1 MTARILVV
9 DDIPANV
16 KLLEA
21 KLSAEYYEVLT
32 AANGRECLDMA
43 ANHAPDLILL
53 DIMMPGMD
61 GFEVCQHLKSDEATA
76 HIPVVMVTALSE
88 ISDKVKGLECG
99 ADDFLSKP
107 VNDTA
112 LFARVRSLLRLKM
125 MMDELRVRQ
134 DSYGQLGVMDNQ
146 GGENGDNARVLVV
159 ENSEFTARRLATYLS
174 EGEHTVERT
183 QTGEE
188 ALARAREADFDLIIV
203 GIDVDGENGLRL
215 CSQLR
220 SQEESRHVP
229 QLMVL
234 EDADMQRLAKGLEL
248 GVSDYLVK
256 PLDKGEL
263 LARVRTQVRRRR
275 YHERLRSRIRK
286 SVSMAFTDPLTG
298 LFNRRYLTTHLDRK
312 LLDIGQGGKPVSV
325 AIFDVDLFKEVND
338 TYGHGPG
345 DEVLRL
351 LASVA
356 TNNLRSIDLV
366 ARYGGEEFVVVMPET
381 TCEQAHKIME
391 RLRKRVAQTDFP
403 ISVQGGTT
411 LCITVS
417 IGVAT
422 TSDPDDMA
430 EDVLERADVALYQAK
445 KAGRNCCVSDS
456 EVEAGAEDNNQP
468 AASGWDIA

>member
-32 AANGRECLDMA
+32 ASNGRECLDVA
-43 ANHAPDLILL
+43 AHNSPDLILL

-61 GFEVCQHLKSDEATA
+61 GFEVCQHLKANEATA

-88 ISDKVKGLECG
+88 ISDKVKGLDAG

-134 DSYGQLGVMDNQ
+134 ESYGQLGIM
-146 GGENGDNARVLVV
+146 ENRDAETGDQARVLVV
-159 ENSEFTARRLATYLS
+159 ENSTFTARRLTTYLADGGH
-174 EGEHTVERT
+174 EVEHV
-183 QTGEE
+183 QTGEQ
-188 ALARAREADFDLIIV
+188 ARQRAREADFDLIIV

-215 CSQLR
+215 CSHLR

-234 EDADMQRLAKGLEL
+234 EDADLERLAKGLEL

-275 YHERLRSRIRK
+275 YHERLRTRIQK

-312 LLDIGQGGKPVSV
+312 LLDIGQSGKPVSV
-325 AIFDVDLFKEVND
+325 AIFDVDLFKQVND

-345 DEVLRL
+345 DEVLKL
-351 LASVA
+351 LATIA

-381 TCEQAHKIME
+381 SREQAMKIME

-403 ISVQGGTT
+403 IGVEGNTR
-411 LCITVS
+411 LAITIS

-422 TSDPDDMA
+422 TNDPDDMA

-445 KAGRNCCVSDS
+445 KAGRNRCVDNSNADPAEAYQASD
-456 EVEAGAEDNNQP
+456 
-468 AASGWDIA
+468 W

>member
-32 AANGRECLDMA
+32 AASGQECLDLA
-43 ANHAPDLILL
+43 AEKAPDLILL
-53 DIMMPGMD
+53 DVMMPGMD
-61 GFEVCQHLKSDEATA
+61 GFEVCKRIKADDTTA
-76 HIPVVMVTALSE
+76 HIPIVMVTALSDV
-88 ISDKVKGLECG
+88 SDRVRGLESG

-134 DSYGQLGVMDNQ
+134 ETSGQLGIIES
-146 GGENGDNARVLVV
+146 GAGEKGEAATVLIV
-159 ENSEFTARRLATYLS
+159 ETSDFTAKRMANHLHDAGYVTDRCRDS
-174 EGEHTVERT
+174 
-183 QTGEE
+183 QS
-188 ALARAREADFDLIIV
+188 ALERARSLDLDLVIV
-203 GIDVDGENGLRL
+203 GIDVDGEDGLRL

-234 EDADMQRLAKGLEL
+234 EDTDLPRLAKGLDL
-248 GVSDYLVK
+248 GVSDYIIK

-263 LARVRTQVRRRR
+263 LARVRTQIRRRR
-275 YHERLRSRIRK
+275 YHERLRARIQK

-312 LLDIGQGGKPVSV
+312 LLDIAASGKPVSV
-325 AIFDVDLFKEVND
+325 AIFDVDLFKKVND

-345 DEVLRL
+345 DEVLEL
-351 LASVA
+351 LATVSI
-356 TNNLRSIDLV
+356 NNLRSIDLV

-381 TCEQAHKIME
+381 TERQALKIME
-391 RLRKRVAQTDFP
+391 RLRKRVAQMDVP
-403 ISVQGGTT
+403 INDGRVE
-411 LCITVS
+411 LNITIS
-417 IGVAT
+417 IGVACT
-422 TSDPDDMA
+422 HDPDDMA
-430 EDVLERADVALYQAK
+430 EDVLERADAALYRAK
-445 KAGRNCCVSDS
+445 DGGRNRS
-456 EVEAGAEDNNQP
+456 EGSGEPHDATEP
-468 AASGWDIA
+468 AATSPDW

>member
-32 AANGRECLDMA
+32 AASGQECLDVA
-43 ANHAPDLILL
+43 RAKIPDLILL

-61 GFEVCQHLKSDEATA
+61 GFEVCTHLKGEDATA
-76 HIPVVMVTALSE
+76 HIPVIMVTALSE
-88 ISDKVKGLECG
+88 ISDRVKGLEAG

-134 DSYGQLGVMDNQ
+134 ETSGQLGIMETDE
-146 GGENGDNARVLVV
+146 GENGDNARVLVI
-159 ENSEFTARRLATYLS
+159 ENSEFTARRVASYL
-174 EGEHTVERT
+174 
-183 QTGEE
+183 EE
-188 ALARAREADFDLIIV
+188 AGHLAERVQTSQDGLTRARAEDFDLIIV
-203 GIDVDGENGLRL
+203 GIEVDGEDGLRL

-229 QLMVL
+229 QLMLL
-234 EDADMQRLAKGLEL
+234 EDTDMPRLAKGLDL
-248 GVSDYLVK
+248 GVSDYIVK
-256 PLDKGEL
+256 PLDRGEL

-275 YHERLRSRIRK
+275 YHERLRMRIQK

-312 LLDIGQGGKPVSV
+312 LLDIGQNGKPVSV

-345 DEVLRL
+345 DEVLKL
-351 LASVA
+351 LATVA

-381 TCEQAHKIME
+381 TREQAGKIIE

-403 ISVQGGTT
+403 IDEGAKT
-411 LCITVS
+411 LSLTIS

-422 TSDPDDMA
+422 TDNPDDMA
-430 EDVLERADVALYQAK
+430 EDVLERADAALYDAK
-445 KAGRNCCVSDS
+445 HAGRNCSRAA
-456 EVEAGAEDNNQP
+456 EAGEAWTDAP
-468 AASGWDIA
+468 AKADIWDGT

>member
-32 AANGRECLDMA
+32 ASGGQECLDVA
-43 ANHAPDLILL
+43 RRKTPDLVLL

-61 GFEVCQHLKSDEATA
+61 GFEVCQHLKSDETTA
-76 HIPVVMVTALSE
+76 HIPVIMVTALSE
-88 ISDKVKGLECG
+88 VADRVKGLEAG

-134 DSYGQLGVMDNQ
+134 ETSGQLGIMDTNEGEQ
-146 GGENGDNARVLVV
+146 GDAARVLIV
-159 ENSEFTARRLATYLS
+159 ENSAFTARRVAAYL
-174 EGEHTVERT
+174 
-183 QTGEE
+183 EE
-188 ALARAREADFDLIIV
+188 AGHQPERVHTSGDGLSRAREDDFDLIIV
-203 GIDVDGENGLRL
+203 GIDVDGEDGLRL

-229 QLMVL
+229 QLMLL
-234 EDADMQRLAKGLEL
+234 EDTDMPRLAKGLDL
-248 GVSDYLVK
+248 GVSDYIVK
-256 PLDKGEL
+256 PLDRGEL

-275 YHERLRSRIRK
+275 YHERLRMRIRK

-312 LLDIGQGGKPVSV
+312 LLDIGQDSKPVSV

-338 TYGHGPG
+338 THGHGPG
-345 DEVLRL
+345 DEVLKL
-351 LASVA
+351 LATVA

-381 TCEQAHKIME
+381 PREQAGKIME

-403 ISVQGGTT
+403 IDDDRKTLSVT
-411 LCITVS
+411 IS

-422 TSDPDDMA
+422 TDNPDDMA
-430 EDVLERADVALYQAK
+430 EDVLERADAALYQAK
-445 KAGRNCCVSDS
+445 HAGRNCCV
-456 EVEAGAEDNNQP
+456 AAEDSAQTTS
-468 AASGWDIA
+468 ARASAWEEN